1 MSDDTTIENQH
12 FTSDDEFNSDFGN
25 ADFSDEGFSSVFNE
39 HEQLE
44 DKEVAQVKSIPHS
57 VAAEQAVIGGLC
69 LNNNAWDDASEVVS
83 ANDFF
88 LKEHRDIFQVMEQMA
103 RESDPFDVLTIP
115 TALEGL
121 GLGGDDITAYLTEL
135 VNNTPSA
142 ANIKAYAR
150 IVRERAVLR
159 EMIGM
164 GQKIADLGYNPGG
177 RESAELVDEAER
189 MVFQLAEGRQ
199 AAGGPQD
206 MKTLLKKSV
215 VKLDEL
221 FNSGTGL
228 TGVSTGFTDLDAMT
242 NGLQPSDMVVIA
254 GRPSM
259 GKTTFSMNIAEDIVL
274 RTSKPVIVF
283 SMEMPAEQLMLRM
296 ISSMGRID
304 QTRMRSGKL
313 SEDDWPRINSAIQMF
328 NDKKLYIDDNPALSP
343 TEVRARARRIHREH
357 GEMGLILIDYLQL
370 MRVPGA
376 ESRVAEISEISRS
389 MKALAKELNCPVI
402 ALSQLNRSLEQRP
415 NKRPVMSDL
424 RESGA
429 IEHDADLI
437 MFIYRDEVYHE
448 DSMDKGIAEII
459 IGKQRNGPIG
469 TCRLAF
475 LGKYTR
481 FEDLSPDYVHHG
493 GGDE

>member
-228 TGVSTGFTDLDAMT
+228 TGVSTGFTDLDTMT

-259 GKTTFSMNIAEDIVL
+259 GKTTFAMNL
-274 RTSKPVIVF
+274 
-283 SMEMPAEQLMLRM
+283 
-296 ISSMGRID
+296 
-304 QTRMRSGKL
+304 
-313 SEDDWPRINSAIQMF
+313 
-328 NDKKLYIDDNPALSP
+328 
-343 TEVRARARRIHREH
+343 
-357 GEMGLILIDYLQL
+357 
-370 MRVPGA
+370 
-376 ESRVAEISEISRS
+376 
-389 MKALAKELNCPVI
+389 
-402 ALSQLNRSLEQRP
+402 
-415 NKRPVMSDL
+415 
-424 RESGA
+424 
-429 IEHDADLI
+429 
-437 MFIYRDEVYHE
+437 
-448 DSMDKGIAEII
+448 
-459 IGKQRNGPIG
+459 
-469 TCRLAF
+469 
-475 LGKYTR
+475 
-481 FEDLSPDYVHHG
+481 
-493 GGDE
+493 